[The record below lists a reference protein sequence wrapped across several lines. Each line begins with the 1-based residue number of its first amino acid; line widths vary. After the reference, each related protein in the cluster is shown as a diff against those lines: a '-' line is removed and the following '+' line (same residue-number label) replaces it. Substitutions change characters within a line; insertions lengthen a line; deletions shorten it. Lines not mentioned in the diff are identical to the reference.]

1 LLVPLIAVL
10 FALLTAE
17 AALRLATGRHQ
28 PRDVAKR
35 YHPTLGWEKIPNSVR
50 TEDTSEFSVRSLRN
64 SRGLR
69 GRSVP
74 YEKPA
79 GEFRVLMLGDSFL
92 EGYTVGDEQL
102 VSTQLGNL
110 SGVTTI
116 NAGTGGYSTDQQLLL
131 YREEGRRYSADLV
144 VVMFYDNDVC
154 FNALRAD
161 GDGPQKPLFVDNPD
175 GLELTNVP
183 VPRAI
188 PAAEIPAESSHSVRQ
203 WLHGSSQLY
212 VLLSAR
218 LKSIAAVQR
227 AGISA
232 GWITPVPLP
241 NYFEVYCKLLPEPV
255 SHAWDMTERI
265 LATLR
270 DEVRSDGAELLVFA
284 IPNLASVDAGVWDR
298 TMLKYDLDQTNWS
311 PTLVEETL
319 GEICERQGITLVAA
333 IEKFRDASIA
343 GEALYFPR
351 DQHWTAAGHALAA
364 RMLAERL
371 ADHLASGA
379 TN

>member
-17 AALRLATGRHQ
+17 AALRIVTGRHET
-28 PRDVAKR
+28 RDVAKR
-35 YHPTLGWEKIPNSVR
+35 YHPTLGWEKTPNSVR
-50 TEDTSEFSVRSLRN
+50 TEDAAEFSICSLRN

-69 GRSVP
+69 GPEVP
-74 YEKPA
+74 SEKPA

-92 EGYTVGDEQL
+92 EGYTVRDEQL

-110 SGVTTI
+110 SGMTTI
-116 NAGTGGYSTDQQLLL
+116 NAGTGGYSTDQQLLF
-131 YREEGRRYSADLV
+131 YRQEGRRYSADLV

-154 FNALRAD
+154 FKALRAD
-161 GDGPQKPLFVDNPD
+161 GDGPQKPLFVDKPD

-188 PAAEIPAESSHSVRQ
+188 PVVEIPAERSHSLRQ

-218 LKSIAAVQR
+218 LKSIAVVQQ
-227 AGISA
+227 AGING

-241 NYFEVYCKLLPEPV
+241 AHFEVYRELPLEPV
-255 SHAWDMTERI
+255 KHSWKMTERI
-265 LATLR
+265 LVALR
-270 DEVRSDGAELLVFA
+270 DEVRSDGADLLVFA

-311 PTLVEETL
+311 PTLVEQTL
-319 GEICERQGITLVAA
+319 GEICKRQGITLVAA
-333 IEKFRDASIA
+333 IEKFRAASIA

-351 DQHWTAAGHALAA
+351 DQHWTATGHALAA
-364 RMLAERL
+364 RMLA
-371 ADHLASGA
+371 DYLASGA